1 MHRTPRKISVL
12 LAACA
17 LLAGAAQAQAADF
30 ALATKY
36 GGGVNLDDY
45 WVSEKFDGVRAR
57 WDGTRLISR
66 GGNAF
71 AAPAWFTDGFPATP
85 LDGELW
91 VGRGRFAETVSIV
104 TRATPHEGWR
114 KVRYRVFD
122 LPSAKTFE
130 RRLRELRAV
139 VAAAASPYL
148 ALVRQHKVRDH
159 AALMAKLDAVTD
171 AGGEGLMLRRARSR
185 YRGGRSADL
194 LKLKKFDDA
203 EARVVAHNPGKGK
216 FAGVMG
222 SITVEADDG
231 TRFKIGSGF
240 TDAQRRDPPP
250 PGSRVTFR
258 HHGHTVNG
266 LPRFPVFWRVRQD
279 EPQPE
284 HKPTP
289 DQEEEKWVYN
299 IRPSWPGLSKSIP
312 FAPARAARR
321 RILRAAKKRK
331 TRCRKC
337 WT

>member
-1 MHRTPRKISVL
+1 MRRTLQKIKGGIT
-12 LAACA
+12 ACA
-17 LLAGAAQAQAADF
+17 LLVGAAQAQAADF
-30 ALATKY
+30 ALAEKY
-36 GGGVNLDDY
+36 TDGVNLDDY

-71 AAPAWFTDGFPATP
+71 AAPPWFTDGFPPTP

-104 TRATPHEGWR
+104 TRAAPHEGWR

-122 LPSAKTFE
+122 LPSAQVFE

-148 ALVRQHKVRDH
+148 ALVRQQKVRDH
-159 AALMAKLDAVTD
+159 AALIAKLDAVTN

-240 TDAQRRDPPP
+240 TDAQRRNPPP
-250 PGSRVTFR
+250 TGSRVTFR
-258 HHGHTVNG
+258 HHGRTVNG
-266 LPRFPVFWRVRQD
+266 LPRFPVFWRVRRD
-279 EPQPE
+279 EPR
-284 HKPTP
+284 PTNASAP
-289 DQEEEKWVYN
+289 D
-299 IRPSWPGLSKSIP
+299 
-312 FAPARAARR
+312 
-321 RILRAAKKRK
+321 
-331 TRCRKC
+331 
-337 WT
+337 